1 LNRAISKRDQPFCKL
16 PAAQNYYPQESWS
29 SLPARQ
35 KCTPRFPHVTFV
47 LCGWHLSE
55 LTYWWPLATFMAA
68 FRCSPK
74 VQFALAVWGDL

>member
-1 LNRAISKRDQPFCKL
+1 
-16 PAAQNYYPQESWS
+16 
-29 SLPARQ
+29 
-35 KCTPRFPHVTFV
+35 VTFV